1 MRSIQVCI
9 EEVYWEEMFNSIRY
23 TLKQAFVQVFRNRTM
38 SIASVFSITAM
49 LLILGLFFVVIVNIN
64 MAAEAAKQDYD
75 TVQIYLLD
83 ETTVDQA
90 ETMMSDIKKING
102 VDTVSYLSKDEALQ
116 DWKADWGESAYL
128 LDSLTS
134 NPLPNSVLV
143 TVTDLET
150 SDQVVSALGQ
160 YSGIED
166 IKYYKETV
174 QKLLKITDAIQLAAI
189 VIMVFLVVVSI
200 VVVSNT
206 IKLTVLARARE
217 INIMKYVGA
226 TNWFIRG
233 PFLVEGI
240 IIGLIS
246 AGISVGIVSAVYD
259 KIVELIGEDI
269 FLILSTP
276 MVSGEF
282 LTTNLIYIFLAIGV
296 SIGTCGSIV
305 SMRRFLDT

>member
-1 MRSIQVCI
+1 
-9 EEVYWEEMFNSIRY
+9 MFNSIRY

-38 SIASVFSITAM
+38 SIASIFSITAM

-83 ETTVDQA
+83 ETTMDQA
-90 ETMMSDIKKING
+90 NLMMEDIKKING
-102 VDTVSYLSKDEALQ
+102 VDTVSYLSKDDALQ
-116 DWKADWGESAYL
+116 DWKSDWGESAYL

-150 SDQVVSALGQ
+150 SDQVVNALSQ

-189 VIMVFLVVVSI
+189 IIMVFLVVVSV

-206 IKLTVLARARE
+206 IKLTVLARERE

-246 AGISVGIVSAVYD
+246 AGISVCVVSAVYD
-259 KIVELIGEDI
+259 KIVQLIGEDI